1 MSGRDGTLDTN
12 TALRIFLQDIPFQ
25 HDKALELVKDH
36 ERRFLVPDVAIVE
49 FVFALRRHYGFTRE
63 QVVDTATELM
73 KIPNL
78 DINRSIISVALSHY
92 VNHPKLSF
100 EDCYLAEMANQNN
113 AEPLYTF
120 DRKLAAQHQSVEL
133 L

>member
-1 MSGRDGTLDTN
+1 MSALHGTLDTD
-12 TALRIFLQDIPFQ
+12 TALRIFLQDVPYQ
-25 HDKALELVKDH
+25 HDKVLELVKNH
-36 ERRFLVPDVAIVE
+36 RQRFLVPDVVIMGV
-49 FVFALRRHYGFTRE
+49 VFALRRHYHFTRA
-63 QVVDTATELM
+63 QVVDTVTELM

-78 DINRSIISVALSHY
+78 DINRSVISAALLHY
-92 VNHPKLSF
+92 INHPKLSF

-120 DRKLAAQHQSVEL
+120 DRKLAAQYQSVEL